1 MVPFQIFDIFNRKAF
16 IYYNIR
22 EPSTALERIRYLE
35 NDRTVYDKVLEE
47 EPSLADGSLDRFFS
61 FADDIG
67 NGTLKRRIRNM
78 LGMSLY

>member
-22 EPSTALERIRYLE
+22 ELSPALERIRYFE

-61 FADDIG
+61 FADGVG
-67 NGTLKRRIRNM
+67 NGTLKRRIQDM
-78 LGMSLY
+78 LGMPI